1 MENVT
6 MTAEERR
13 EFEAYRAEKQKK
25 EAAERRKQQRTDYA
39 AMVDDEV
46 RTTLPVLRELSE
58 QIKTVKNT
66 VFSNFD
72 AILKMKSEVLGL
84 TKDDQRSH
92 TFTTSDSKF
101 RLTLGVNTVDGYRDT
116 VEDGIAMVKNYIQSL
131 AKDETSKALVNA
143 VLRLLS
149 RDGQGNIKASRVL
162 QLRKMAAETGD
173 ERFIE
178 GVQIIEE
185 SYQPAPTKKYIR
197 AEYKNDTGAWVNI
210 PLGMTDVE

>member
-1 MENVT
+1 
-6 MTAEERR
+6 
-13 EFEAYRAEKQKK
+13 
-25 EAAERRKQQRTDYA
+25 
-39 AMVDDEV
+39 MVDDEV

-178 GVQIIEE
+178 GVQIIEL
-185 SYQPAPTKKYIR
+185 PACPDEKVHPCR
-197 AEYKNDTGAWVNI
+197 VQERQRRMGEHPSGHD
-210 PLGMTDVE
+210 

>member
-162 QLRKMAAETGD
+162 QLRKMATSVALRACKSSRRATSLPQ
-173 ERFIE
+173 RKSTS
-178 GVQIIEE
+178 VP
-185 SYQPAPTKKYIR
+185 STRTTK
-197 AEYKNDTGAWVNI
+197 AHG
-210 PLGMTDVE
+210 

>member
-185 SYQPAPTKKYIR
+185 SYLPRRKSTSVPSTRTTK
-197 AEYKNDTGAWVNI
+197 AHG
-210 PLGMTDVE
+210 

>member
-6 MTAEERR
+6 MTSEERR
-13 EFEAYRAEKQKK
+13 EFEAFREEKAKR
-25 EAAERRKQQRTDYA
+25 EEAERRKRQRTDYA

-46 RTTLPVLRELSE
+46 RTTLPILRELSE
-58 QIKTVKNT
+58 QIKTVKST
-66 VFSNFD
+66 VFGNFD

-84 TKDDQRSH
+84 TKDDQHSH
-92 TFTTSDSKF
+92 TFTTSDSKL
-101 RLTLGVNTVDGYRDT
+101 RLTLGVNTIDGYRDT

-131 AKDETSKALVNA
+131 AKDDTSKALVNA

-149 RDGQGNIKASRVL
+149 RDQSGNIKASRVL
-162 QLRKMAAETGD
+162 QLRKMAEETGD

-185 SYQPAPTKKYIR
+185 SYQPTETKKYIR
-197 AEYKNDTGAWVNI
+197 AEYKNEKGAWVI
-210 PLGMTDVE
+210 VPLGMTDVE